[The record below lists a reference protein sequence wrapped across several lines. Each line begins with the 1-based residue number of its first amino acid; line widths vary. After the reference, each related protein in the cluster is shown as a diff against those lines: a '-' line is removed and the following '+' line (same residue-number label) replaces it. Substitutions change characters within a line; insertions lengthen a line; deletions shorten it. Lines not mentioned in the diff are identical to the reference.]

1 MNGKVIERMGALLV
15 FSIFLVMSTY
25 TIVFSAIPLVFNKT
39 KGIAEFLQT
48 LMMKM

>member
-25 TIVFSAIPLVFNKT
+25 TIVFSEADSVILSN
-39 KGIAEFLQT
+39 ACT
-48 LMMKM
+48 L